1 MVKCPLQSHV
11 SLQIGKTKPKP
22 QRHLSFYLSFPS
34 VLPTHSPFRLGTA
47 LNFHF
52 ETFLVSGSLIALVS
66 VKIESSMVVEKGKQP
81 SDKVED
87 VEMKEETSQV
97 DSPKTPSADPDV
109 LTVEEIKD
117 HAKHIDK
124 YVSTKEP
131 RFMLRILRSLVS
143 TRKKLN
149 FKVLRKV
156 ISGFYSNSPSVRDAL
171 LAFVDEP
178 MDTDS
183 SGKTKVAKKE
193 SGQLPIL
200 PELDV
205 YLHLLLL
212 IHLID
217 IKRFDQAVKCSELL
231 MSKISSQNRRTLD
244 LIAAKGYFYHMRVH
258 ELTGN
263 LSKVKG
269 FLHSRLRTATLKA
282 DYEGQAVLINCLLR
296 MYLHYE
302 LYDQAAKLVTR
313 STFPEPASINE
324 WARYLYYLGRIRAI
338 QLDYSEAHK
347 NLIQA
352 LRKAP
357 QTSAIGFKQT
367 VQKLAVTVELLLGD
381 IPDRSL
387 FRDPTLRR
395 SLAPYFQLTQAVRM
409 GNLIRFNQVLKD
421 HSAKFAED
429 GTYTL
434 IIRLR
439 HNVIKTGVRM
449 INMSYSRIS
458 LSDIAVKLAL
468 ESPEDAE
475 YIVAKAIKDGV
486 IEATIDH
493 DNKYLQSKD
502 TVDVYTTSE
511 PQAAFHQRI
520 EFCLDIHNQSVKA
533 MRFPPKSYNT
543 DLESAEVSL
552 FSLLFDFLAC

>member
-1 MVKCPLQSHV
+1 MAVG
-11 SLQIGKTKPKP
+11 GKAAASKD
-22 QRHLSFYLSFPS
+22 
-34 VLPTHSPFRLGTA
+34 
-47 LNFHF
+47 
-52 ETFLVSGSLIALVS
+52 
-66 VKIESSMVVEKGKQP
+66 KQ
-81 SDKVED
+81 VED
-87 VEMKEETSQV
+87 VEMKNAESPETE
-97 DSPKTPSADPDV
+97 SPKTPIADPDV

-117 HAKHIDK
+117 HAKIIEK
-124 YVSTKEP
+124 YVTTKEP

-143 TRKKLN
+143 TRKRLN

-156 ISGFYSNSPSVRDAL
+156 ISGFHSSSPAAKDAL
-171 LAFVDEP
+171 LAFIDEP
-178 MDTDS
+178 METAETS
-183 SGKTKVAKKE
+183 VKSRSVKTG
-193 SGQLPIL
+193 SQPLL

-212 IHLID
+212 IHLLD
-217 IKRFDQAVKCSELL
+217 LKRNDHAVKCSDLL
-231 MSKISSQNRRTLD
+231 MTKIAAQNRRTLD
-244 LIAAKGYFYHMRVH
+244 LIAAKCFFYHLRVY
-258 ELTGN
+258 ELTN
-263 LSKVKG
+263 SMDKIKS
-269 FLHSRLRTATLKA
+269 FLHSRLRTATLKN

-296 MYLHYE
+296 LYLHYN

-313 STFPEPASINE
+313 STFPEVASINE

-347 NLIQA
+347 NLLQS

-357 QTSAIGFKQT
+357 QTAAIGFRQT

-381 IPDRSL
+381 IPDRAL
-387 FRDPTLRR
+387 FRDPTLRQ
-395 SLAPYFQLTQAVRM
+395 SLAPYFQLTRAVRN
-409 GNLIRFNQVLKD
+409 GDVKHFNQVLTEFGG
-421 HSAKFAED
+421 KFAQD

-439 HNVIKTGVRM
+439 HNVIKTSVRM
-449 INMSYSRIS
+449 MSLSYSRIS
-458 LSDIAVKLAL
+458 LSDVATKLLL

-493 DNKYLQSKD
+493 ERKFLQSKD
-502 TVDVYTTSE
+502 TIDVYTTAE

-543 DLESAEVSL
+543 DLESAEVS
-552 FSLLFDFLAC
+552 

>member
-1 MVKCPLQSHV
+1 MPVHKSKPL
-11 SLQIGKTKPKP
+11 
-22 QRHLSFYLSFPS
+22 
-34 VLPTHSPFRLGTA
+34 
-47 LNFHF
+47 
-52 ETFLVSGSLIALVS
+52 
-66 VKIESSMVVEKGKQP
+66 
-81 SDKVED
+81 ED
-87 VEMKEETSQV
+87 VEMPNADSPAAAEGAE
-97 DSPKTPSADPDV
+97 SPKTATADPDV
-109 LTVEEIKD
+109 LTIDELKD
-117 HAKHIDK
+117 HAKHIEK

-156 ISGFYSNSPSVRDAL
+156 ITGFYTNSPAARDAL
-171 LAFVDEP
+171 LAFVDEQ
-178 MDTDS
+178 METDAAAGKSGRPVKS
-183 SGKTKVAKKE
+183 SA
-193 SGQLPIL
+193 QPLL

-217 IKRFDQAVKCSELL
+217 LKRYDQAVRCSDQL
-231 MSKISSQNRRTLD
+231 MQKIQATNRRTLD
-244 LIAAKGYFYHMRVH
+244 LIAAKSYFYHLRVY
-258 ELTGN
+258 ELTN
-263 LSKVKG
+263 CLSRVKG
-269 FLHSRLRTATLKA
+269 FFHNRLRTATLKN

-296 MYLHYE
+296 LYLHYK
-302 LYDQAAKLVTR
+302 LYDQAAKLVSR
-313 STFPEPASINE
+313 STFPESASINE
-324 WARYLYYLGRIRAI
+324 WARYLFYLGRVKAI

-357 QTSAIGFKQT
+357 QNSAAGFRQT
-367 VQKLAVTVELLLGD
+367 VHKLVVTVELLLGD

-387 FRDPTLRR
+387 FREPVLRR
-395 SLAPYFQLTQAVRM
+395 TLAPYFQLTQAVRT
-409 GNLIRFNQVLKD
+409 GNLIRFNEVLKEF
-421 HSAKFAED
+421 SPKFAQDE
-429 GTYTL
+429 TYTL

-458 LSDIAVKLAL
+458 LADIAVKLL
-468 ESPEDAE
+468 LDSQEDAE

-486 IEATIDH
+486 IEAAIDH
-493 DNKYLQSKD
+493 DRRFVQSKD
-502 TVDVYTTSE
+502 TLDVYTTSE

-543 DLESAEVSL
+543 DLESAEVSRAS
-552 FSLLFDFLAC
+552 FLLH

>member
-1 MVKCPLQSHV
+1 
-11 SLQIGKTKPKP
+11 
-22 QRHLSFYLSFPS
+22 
-34 VLPTHSPFRLGTA
+34 
-47 LNFHF
+47 
-52 ETFLVSGSLIALVS
+52 
-66 VKIESSMVVEKGKQP
+66 
-81 SDKVED
+81 
-87 VEMKEETSQV
+87 
-97 DSPKTPSADPDV
+97 
-109 LTVEEIKD
+109 
-117 HAKHIDK
+117 
-124 YVSTKEP
+124 
-131 RFMLRILRSLVS
+131 
-143 TRKKLN
+143 
-149 FKVLRKV
+149 
-156 ISGFYSNSPSVRDAL
+156 
-171 LAFVDEP
+171 
-178 MDTDS
+178 
-183 SGKTKVAKKE
+183 
-193 SGQLPIL
+193 
-200 PELDV
+200 
-205 YLHLLLL
+205 
-212 IHLID
+212 
-217 IKRFDQAVKCSELL
+217 
-231 MSKISSQNRRTLD
+231 
-244 LIAAKGYFYHMRVH
+244 MRVH

-552 FSLLFDFLAC
+552 FSLLFDFFAC